1 MDVERSGAGSDG
13 TPPVG
18 AQFTG
23 GYRNG
28 HVLGAPPGA
37 VQAGFHQHAANGGGS
52 YASISR
58 GFVHAFIPVGPA
70 TSMRIKVSRPRRA

>member
-13 TPPVG
+13 TPPGG

-23 GYRNG
+23 GYGNG
-28 HVLGAPPGA
+28 RVLGAPPGP
-37 VQAGFHQHAANGGGS
+37 VQAAFHQHAANGGGS